1 VRYGLIAD
9 IHANVRAFVVA
20 YEKLKAVGV
29 DQTIFL
35 GDLVGY
41 GPAPAACVDLFA
53 GLPETLPISGNHDR
67 QVLGER
73 DPYMRRTAARAL
85 EWTRNQLSPK
95 QLRTLQSFPQGR
107 TVEDTF
113 IVVHGSL
120 VSRDAY
126 IRSMN
131 DVKVNRKSMVEDF
144 PGSRVCFFGHTH
156 VPLLAGTKD
165 TVTDLKETKAFQL
178 DPDDVYLVNP
188 GSVGQPRDGCP
199 LSAFGVFDSDNW
211 TMTFFR
217 EPYDVA
223 GTCEAIREAG
233 LPEKFARR
241 LEAGT

>member
-1 VRYGLIAD
+1 VRYGLMAD
-9 IHANVRAFVVA
+9 IHANIRGFLVA
-20 YEKLKAVGV
+20 YEKLKAAGV
-29 DQTIFL
+29 DQIIFL

-41 GPAPAACVDLFA
+41 GPDPAGCVDFFTK
-53 GLPETLPISGNHDR
+53 LPDVLPISGNHDR
-67 QVLGER
+67 QVVGEK
-73 DPYMRRTAARAL
+73 DPNMRRTAARAL
-85 EWTRNQLSPK
+85 EWTRGQLSPK

-126 IRSMN
+126 IRSMK
-131 DVKVNRKSMVEDF
+131 DVEVNRKSMVEDF
-144 PGSRVCFFGHTH
+144 PGSRICFFGHTH

-165 TVTDLKETKAFQL
+165 AVTDLKETKAFQL
-178 DPDDVYLVNP
+178 DPNDVYLVNP

-199 LSAFGVFDSDNW
+199 LSAFGVFDSYNW

-241 LEAGT
+241 LETGT